1 MTAIPG
7 LLACPSATIADVLA
21 AAAKRRT
28 AVLMLWRLKRLD
40 TFDIAEMLEIHEAE
54 VVRIIHTD
62 REMRRNAAAA

>member
-1 MTAIPG
+1 MTAAPR

-62 REMRRNAAAA
+62 REMRRNPAAA